1 MSETRFN
8 AELDRWDLVVKIP
21 FSNTFMEE
29 LKAIHGIDGTKE
41 LISIAFE
48 ECLELFAVELAKTG
62 VDKNLIAKAACERGC
77 GTIPIGKALGLMD
90 PATS

>member
-8 AELDRWDLVVKIP
+8 EALNRWDLVVEIP
-21 FSNTFMEE
+21 FSNAAMQE
-29 LKAIHGIDGTKE
+29 LKDIHGIDGTKE

-48 ECLELFAVELAKTG
+48 GCMERFAVELAKTG

-77 GTIPIGKALGLMD
+77 GKIPIGKALGLLN
-90 PATS
+90 PKTS